1 MSFDDRTLPVP
12 RRPERLYPRSATA
25 PAVLRLTAAFAA
37 QLLGQAAAGG
47 DPEAGAEVPG
57 EARTAYLRREY
68 SGEEERRLPPGVFRR
83 TKA

>member
-12 RRPERLYPRSATA
+12 RRPERLYARPAAA
-25 PAVLRLTAAFAA
+25 PEILRLTAPFAA
-37 QLLGQAAAGG
+37 QLLGQAAAGR
-47 DPEAGAEVPG
+47 DAEAGVEVPG